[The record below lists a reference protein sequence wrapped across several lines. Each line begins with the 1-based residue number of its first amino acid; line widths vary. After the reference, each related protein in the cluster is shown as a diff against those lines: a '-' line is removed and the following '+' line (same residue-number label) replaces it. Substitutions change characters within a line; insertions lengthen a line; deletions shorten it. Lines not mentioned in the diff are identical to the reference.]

1 MSASSA
7 ESEAP
12 QPLVSVIIA
21 TRNRPRELRAVLDCL
36 KTQAYREYEVIVVD
50 QSDQHVPLG
59 ADYQWVTEVVGEPT
73 GAAAARN
80 LGLKHAHGA
89 VIIYIDDDV
98 IIEGPTFVAEHVGGY
113 QDPAVGAVCGRC
125 IEVVMRHKWG
135 GAPGIVPVLCLV
147 TGAPESQVD
156 CDVKN
161 LKGANMS
168 FRRDVLVAV
177 GGFDER
183 FGAPCM
189 YEESDVAGKVQ
200 GLGFKIAYRSDAVLI
215 HLGAP
220 GGGQR
225 AGDQNN
231 NCRYL
236 AYRDRVLLFVNNMPR
251 YTFPLFLLGNVF
263 LALRPL
269 LHFDFRSTYLGLSG
283 LTMGVRK
290 YMWET
295 R

>member
-1 MSASSA
+1 MSASRI
-7 ESEAP
+7 P
-12 QPLVSVIIA
+12 QPFVSVIIA
-21 TRNRPRELRAVLDCL
+21 TRNRPRELRAALDCL
-36 KTQAYREYEVIVVD
+36 KAQAYREFEVIVVD

-59 ADYQWVTEVVGEPT
+59 ADYRWVTAVVGEPT

-80 LGLKHAHGA
+80 LGLKHACGA
-89 VIIYIDDDV
+89 VIIYVDDDV
-98 IIEGPTFVAEHVGGY
+98 VIEAPNFIAAHVRAY
-113 QDPAVGAVCGRC
+113 HDPAVGAVCGRC
-125 IEVVMRHKWG
+125 IEVVKRRQWG
-135 GAPGIVPVLCLV
+135 GAPGIVPVLGLV

-156 CDVKN
+156 CYVKN

-168 FRRDVLVAV
+168 FRRDVLVAA

-189 YEESDVAGKVQ
+189 YEESDVAWKVQ
-200 GLGFKIAYRSDAVLI
+200 RLGFKIAYRSDAVLI
-215 HLGAP
+215 HLGSP

-225 AGDQNN
+225 AGDQKS

-251 YTFPLFLLGNVF
+251 YIFPLFLLGNLF
-263 LALRPL
+263 LALRPM

-290 YMWET
+290 YIWET
-295 R
+295 K